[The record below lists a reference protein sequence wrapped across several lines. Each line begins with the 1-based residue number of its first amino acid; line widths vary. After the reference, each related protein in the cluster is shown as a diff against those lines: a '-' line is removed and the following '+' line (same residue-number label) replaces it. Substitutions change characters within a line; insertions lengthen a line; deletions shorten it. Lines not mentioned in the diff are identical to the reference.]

1 MNTIRSDYTVFPD
14 HQN

>member
-1 MNTIRSDYTVFPD
+1 MNTIRSDYTVFTD